1 MPSLPKNPGG
11 TPAEQYLTQLGER
24 SFLTLWSYA
33 SPFRDQ
39 SASAKA
45 SEGKEL
51 CDMLIVFDEHVII
64 FSSKHCEYP
73 VTDDRVLNWTRWY
86 KRAVAAG
93 ADQLYGAERWLKQ
106 HPDRVFLD
114 KECQH
119 PFPVPLPAAA
129 AMKVHRIV
137 VAHGAS
143 ELCQAEYGG
152 TGSLMLNNQIT
163 GAAHYDTRHFKPE
176 PFTLGL
182 VDPTKEYVHVFD
194 DASLAAVM
202 RMLDT
207 VSDFVAYLEKKEA
220 LLSKRGLKVWAAGE
234 DDLLAYYL
242 RNTDHDEN
250 SSTFGRHIFP
260 VSPGY
265 EGLHIEEGF
274 WEGFVH
280 SDQFRAR
287 LEADRVS
294 YSWDGLIKYIYENT
308 GEEKAHP
315 LSGTSSFADREA
327 GLRIMARESRLSRRM
342 LARSFRD
349 MIVQSEPDQYRV
361 RHAGALEDSGV
372 QYIFL
377 LLPRRAEQTKAA
389 YRAERF
395 EMLQAYGLAVKFRN
409 FGKTKKFVGIATE
422 AGGFD
427 ALESYDLM
435 YLEGE
440 EWGEQEEALAEQ
452 ANLLFFR
459 NAVASTAHEDEYPE
473 TDDKE

>member
-1 MPSLPKNPGG
+1 MPLVPKNPGG
-11 TPAEQYLTQLGER
+11 TLAEQYLAELGEH
-24 SFLTLWSYA
+24 SFLTLWSYV
-33 SPFRDQ
+33 SPFRNQ
-39 SASAKA
+39 SFSAQG

-51 CDMLIVFDEHVII
+51 CDMLVVFDEHVII

-73 VTDDRVLNWTRWY
+73 TTPDSALNWSRWY
-86 KRAVAAG
+86 KRAVAAA
-93 ADQLYGAERWLKQ
+93 ADQLYGAERWLRQ
-106 HPDRVFLD
+106 HPERVYLD
-114 KECQH
+114 KACQH
-119 PFPVPLPAAA
+119 PFPVPLPAPA

-143 ELCQAEYGG
+143 QPCQAEFGG
-152 TGSLMLNNQIT
+152 TGSLMLDNRVH
-163 GAAHYDTRHFKPE
+163 GPAHYDTQRFKPE
-176 PFTLGL
+176 PFTIGL
-182 VDPTKEYVHVFD
+182 VDPAKAYVHVFD

-202 RMLDT
+202 QMLDT
-207 VSDFVAYLEKKEA
+207 ITDFVAYLEKKEA

-459 NAVASTAHEDEYPE
+459 TVVASTAHEDEYPE